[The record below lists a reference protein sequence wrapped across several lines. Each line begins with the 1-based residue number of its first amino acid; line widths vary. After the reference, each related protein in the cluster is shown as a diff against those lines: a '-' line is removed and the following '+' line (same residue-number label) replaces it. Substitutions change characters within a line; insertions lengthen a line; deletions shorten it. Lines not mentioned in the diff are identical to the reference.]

1 MPPQQQGLPDYGPR
15 STQRQENS
23 LHKHRQRPSD
33 GKAVIEL
40 TAKARY
46 RFGMK
51 QSDIILAD
59 PESLGGTPVSTGT
72 RDHDQHL

>member
-1 MPPQQQGLPDYGPR
+1 MTAWDGGKPAADWR
-15 STQRQENS
+15 N
-23 LHKHRQRPSD
+23 D

-40 TAKARY
+40 AAKARY
-46 RFGMK
+46 RFAMK

-72 RDHDQHL
+72 SEHDQHA